1 VTNACKYGAPPIA
14 VTFTRTPSG
23 MYELRVVDAG
33 PGISPP
39 PSETTPGPGG
49 LGMSLVAGLVQDLE
63 GKLSVL
69 PNPNSRGACISVVFP
84 PADKAAN

>member
-1 VTNACKYGAPPIA
+1 
-14 VTFTRTPSG
+14 
-23 MYELRVVDAG
+23 MYELRVVDSG

-39 PSETTPGPGG
+39 PSDTAPGPGG
-49 LGMSLVAGLVQDLE
+49 FGMSLVAGLVQDLE

-69 PNPNSRGACISVVFP
+69 PHPNSRGACISVVFP